1 MSGLKF
7 NFAGLNNIYVDA
19 LRNDRKTI
27 VFEVPNGIGRFVFM
41 MFFSIEDE
49 SKDQLFLYLAR
60 TNQLLSLKM
69 YGRHSHYE
77 PEKNEFNVYITQQH
91 ENQIR
96 KELGIEGDGQN
107 EFGLARFLGAL
118 NAGIPAVLPLERL
131 QASCQEH
138 AAAFGHPELRRVVDD
153 AEKIYLIGPK
163 SLPAGNKPR
172 EKTLRKLYWCVNAD
186 ARDVE
191 LFIAALK
198 RVNKT
203 LAWTG
208 NDAYANSNIRQM
220 INDL

>member
-7 NFAGLNNIYVDA
+7 NFDGLNNIYVDA
-19 LRNDRKTI
+19 LQTDRKTI

-41 MFFSIEDE
+41 MFFSNEDE

-69 YGRHSHYE
+69 YGRHKLHE
-77 PEKNEFNVYITQQH
+77 PEKNEFSVYITQQH

-96 KELGIEGDGQN
+96 KELGIEGGGQN
-107 EFGLARFLGAL
+107 EFDLTRFLNTL
-118 NAGIPAVLPLERL
+118 NAGIPAVLPMERL
-131 QASCQEH
+131 QAACKQH
-138 AAAFGHPELRRVVDD
+138 TVAFGHAELKRVVDG

-163 SLPAGNKPR
+163 NVPAGKKPR
-172 EKTLRKLYWCVNAD
+172 EKTLRKLYWCVNANAND
-186 ARDVE
+186 IE
-191 LFIAALK
+191 LFITALK

-203 LAWTG
+203 LAWTK
-208 NDAYANSNIRQM
+208 DKKFADSDIRQM